1 MIINITPKLFLDL
14 STEWSQLFGKYNWY
28 SFTPILIY
36 FENDK
41 WTGGVELEVTL
52 LGFRLRAR
60 YNTDKALRQFEEWE
74 SDVEEAVSLKEFIE
88 NNRKGL

>member
-28 SFTPILIY
+28 SFTLISIY

-41 WTGGVELEVTL
+41 WIGSIEFVATL
-52 LGFRLRAR
+52 LGFTLRIR
-60 YNTDKALRQFEEWE
+60 YNPDEALAQFEEWE
-74 SDVEEAVSLKEFIE
+74 KEDGEHMTLEEFKKSL
-88 NNRKGL
+88 